1 MIELKISEIDLMV
14 AQQRSDLM
22 GVLASSRTQ
31 GKGNLAGF
39 VGEALTE
46 RYTSGRLVESFD
58 YDIEI
63 GDLKIDVKTK
73 SCSSTPKGHYLCS
86 VMNYQLKNECDGYVF
101 ARVNLAARDGWLLG
115 YIAKADLLSKGFFA
129 KKGSPDGR
137 FTFTEDCW
145 NVQISNLDD
154 IPLSERS
161 EHVPTD
167 Q

>member
-1 MIELKISEIDLMV
+1 MIEMDISDIDLMT
-14 AQQRSDLM
+14 AKSRSDLM

-46 RYTSGRLVESFD
+46 RHTSGKLVESFD

-73 SCSSTPKGHYLCS
+73 SCSSDPKGHYLCS
-86 VMNYQLKNECDGYVF
+86 VMSYQLKNECDGYIF
-101 ARVNLAARDGWLLG
+101 ARVNLTSGVGWLLG
-115 YIAKADLLSKGFFA
+115 YIAKADLLERGFFA
-129 KKGSPDGR
+129 KKGDPDGR

-145 NVQISNLDD
+145 NLKVEDLLEVPKHDD
-154 IPLSERS
+154 RL
-161 EHVPTD
+161 
-167 Q
+167 

>member
-1 MIELKISEIDLMV
+1 MIEMPISDIDLMT
-14 AQQRSDLM
+14 AKSRSDLM

-46 RYTSGRLVESFD
+46 RHTSGKLVESFD

-73 SCSSTPKGHYLCS
+73 SCSSDPKGHYLCS
-86 VMNYQLKNECDGYVF
+86 VMSYQLKNECDGYIF
-101 ARVNLAARDGWLLG
+101 ARVNLASGVGWLLG
-115 YIAKADLLSKGFFA
+115 YISKVDLLDRGFFA

-145 NVQISNLDD
+145 NVQISNLDN
-154 IPLSERS
+154 IPLSEQS
-161 EHVPTD
+161 HDSTD

>member
-1 MIELKISEIDLMV
+1 MIEMPISDIDLMT
-14 AQQRSDLM
+14 AKSRSDLM

-46 RYTSGRLVESFD
+46 RYTSGKLVESFD

-73 SCSSTPKGHYLCS
+73 SCSSEPKAHYLCS
-86 VMNYQLKNECDGYVF
+86 VMSYQLKNECDGYIF
-101 ARVNLAARDGWLLG
+101 ARVNLASGVGWLLG
-115 YIAKADLLSKGFFA
+115 YIGKADLLDKGFFA

-145 NVQISNLDD
+145 NVQISNLDN
-154 IPLSERS
+154 IPLSEQS

-167 Q
+167 

>member
-1 MIELKISEIDLMV
+1 MIEMPISDIDLMT
-14 AQQRSDLM
+14 AKSRSDLM

-46 RYTSGRLVESFD
+46 RHTSGKLVESFD

-73 SCSSTPKGHYLCS
+73 SCSSDPKGHYLCS
-86 VMNYQLKNECDGYVF
+86 VMSYQLKNECDGYIF
-101 ARVNLAARDGWLLG
+101 ARVNLASGVGWLLG
-115 YIAKADLLSKGFFA
+115 YIAKADLLERGFFA

-137 FTFTEDCW
+137 FTFTEDCY
-145 NVQISNLDD
+145 NIEVKDLLEVPKHDD
-154 IPLSERS
+154 RL
-161 EHVPTD
+161 
-167 Q
+167 

>member
-1 MIELKISEIDLMV
+1 MIEMKISDIDMMN
-14 AQQRSDLM
+14 AKSRSDLM

-46 RYTSGRLVESFD
+46 RHTSGKLVESYD

-63 GDLKIDVKTK
+63 CDLKIDVKTK
-73 SCSSTPKGHYLCS
+73 SCSSEPKAHYLCS
-86 VMNYQLKNECDGYVF
+86 VMSYQLKNECDGYIF
-101 ARVNLAARDGWLLG
+101 ARVNLASGVGWLLG
-115 YIAKADLLSKGFFA
+115 YISKVDLLDRGFFA

-145 NVQISNLDD
+145 NVKVEDLLE
-154 IPLSERS
+154 IPYDR
-161 EHVPTD
+161 
-167 Q
+167 